1 MWSFYTDAHQRETNL
16 LDRISVLED
25 QLATEKTTFVNKEK
39 ELKTENLSL
48 AAQVTDLSALLKSRE
63 EENNLL
69 TASNEEMQN
78 KLQNLEENYG
88 QQKNGFVEELNKMND
103 VLKQRGEAI
112 TRLEEKCQTSE
123 KDFKVLQSKLCPST
137 FN

>member
-1 MWSFYTDAHQRETNL
+1 M
-16 LDRISVLED
+16 
-25 QLATEKTTFVNKEK
+25 TFVNKEE
-39 ELKTENLSL
+39 ELKSENLSL
-48 AAQVTDLSALLKSRE
+48 EAQITDLSAQLKSRE

-69 TASNEEMQN
+69 ASSNAEMQN

-112 TRLEEKCQTSE
+112 TRLEEKWQTSE
-123 KDFKVLQSKLCPST
+123 KDFKVLNENCYLLIYDFSIFTVCLI
-137 FN
+137 F